1 MKRYWETKDAVQK
14 IRGIYNPLFANDIRV
29 EEMGCLCGCC
39 QQVLPAEKEAELVAG
54 NHFLKEQIVNPYIK
68 TSYLFGG
75 KRVYEMLIFYY
86 DGRLKEIKPTDKV

>member
-1 MKRYWETKDAVQK
+1 MKRYWIMGDAVQK
-14 IRGIYNPLFANDIRV
+14 VKENYTFLTADVRV

-39 QQVLPAEKEAELVAG
+39 QQVLPVEKEAELIAG

-68 TSYLFGG
+68 TSYLFGE

-86 DGRLKEIKPTDKV
+86 NGRLKEIKRTDKV

>member
-29 EEMGCLCGCC
+29 EETGCLCGCC
-39 QQVLPAEKEAELVAG
+39 QQVLPVEKEAELIAG

-68 TSYLFGG
+68 ASYITGG
-75 KRVYEMLIFYY
+75 QRKYEMLIFYY
-86 DGRLKEIKPTDKV
+86 NGKLKETKPTDKV